1 MNRLAC
7 VKKRAAGLATST
19 ALLLLAIYTLAGC
32 GSVARPAAPTSPSV
46 SPAATTT
53 TTRNPAGTPA
63 AALTEADSG
72 RTVQLQKGQRISVTL
87 HEAPGY
93 TPWSRLA
100 TSDGGVLLPVV
111 DTRAAAARGITLGS
125 FLAMAPGS
133 ARVTSSATQDCPQGS
148 TCSGPAQA
156 WTVTVQVT

>member
-7 VKKRAAGLATST
+7 VKKRAAGLAAST
-19 ALLLLAIYTLAGC
+19 VLLLLAISTLAGC
-32 GSVARPAAPTSPSV
+32 GSLGRPTASTSPSV

-53 TTRNPAGTPA
+53 SGNPAGTPA
-63 AALTEADSG
+63 AALTDADSG

-111 DTRAAAARGITLGS
+111 DTRAAAVRGVTLGS
-125 FLAMAPGS
+125 FLAMTPGS
-133 ARVTSSATQDCPQGS
+133 ARLTSSATQDCPQGS

-156 WTVTVQVT
+156 WAVTVQVT

>member
-1 MNRLAC
+1 MKRMAR
-7 VKKRAAGLATST
+7 VKKRVGSLAVST
-19 ALLLLAIYTLAGC
+19 ALLLLAISILGC
-32 GSVARPAAPTSPSV
+32 GSVGRPAASASPSV
-46 SPAATTT
+46 SPGATAATG
-53 TTRNPAGTPA
+53 NPAGTPA
-63 AALTEADSG
+63 STLTDADSG

-111 DTRAAAARGITLGS
+111 DTRAAAVRGVTLGS